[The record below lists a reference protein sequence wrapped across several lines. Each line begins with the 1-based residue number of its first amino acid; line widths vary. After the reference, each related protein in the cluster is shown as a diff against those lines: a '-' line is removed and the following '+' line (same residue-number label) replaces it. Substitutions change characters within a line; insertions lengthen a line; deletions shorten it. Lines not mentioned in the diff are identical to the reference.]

1 MALLQPF
8 QETAPAVV
16 AEELVIV
23 AAAAADTRWLDRMGE
38 SMAPLRELVA
48 KADHPTAFEL
58 YCRFLEVRVVEA
70 AELLWQPVE
79 EEVVEVEEQS

>member
-8 QETAPAVV
+8 QETAQAVV

-23 AAAAADTRWLDRMGE
+23 AVAAADMRWLDRMGE
-38 SMAPLRELVA
+38 TMATPGDPVA

-70 AELLWQPVE
+70 PELMGQPAE
-79 EEVVEVEEQS
+79 EEVVVVAAQS

>member
-16 AEELVIV
+16 AEELALV
-23 AAAAADTRWLDRMGE
+23 AVAAADTRWLVRMGE
-38 SMAPLRELVA
+38 AVELVA

-70 AELLWQPVE
+70 AELLWQPAE